1 MFLDTLD
8 SQFDKT
14 EVTKLAVAVNFM
26 LMIEKK
32 RSRKYAERGNGLKIA
47 TGCYSCGE

>member
-14 EVTKLAVAVNFM
+14 EVTELAVAVNFM
-26 LMIEKK
+26 LMIEKNG
-32 RSRKYAERGNGLKIA
+32 SEKYAERGNGLTIA
-47 TGCYSCGE
+47 TGCCSCGE